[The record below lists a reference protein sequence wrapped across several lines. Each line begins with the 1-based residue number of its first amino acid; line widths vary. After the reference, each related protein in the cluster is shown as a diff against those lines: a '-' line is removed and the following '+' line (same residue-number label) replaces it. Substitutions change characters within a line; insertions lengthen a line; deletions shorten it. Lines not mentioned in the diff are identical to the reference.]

1 MKVPI
6 GFSGFGI
13 RLILRSAFGILKAY
27 WGRDSGL
34 KEYTGCGMPKI
45 TLGITGLGKICV
57 GMTGLK
63 NPIEDPHESPAEKN

>member
-13 RLILRSAFGILKAY
+13 RLISRSAFGILKAY

-34 KEYTGCGMPKI
+34 KECTGCRIPKT
-45 TLGITGLGKICV
+45 TLGITELGKIWV
-57 GMTGLK
+57 GITGLK
-63 NPIEDPHESPAEKN
+63 NPVEDPHESPAEEN